1 MHVDFDEGSSQRAI
15 DLIPELALDDMAIEA
30 SLRYVV
36 YEERVLYI
44 REGKKTTNYI
54 QVYAPCNDSYSDEE
68 KDSFFEQLSDLIS
81 NIPDEEDLYVMGDF
95 NGRVGERRTPWTK
108 HLGPHSDHRTPCNYN
123 GNHVLELC
131 AEHDLFITNTFFQHR
146 ASQIYTWYRWNNIMV
161 SSQIEFILT
170 RTRMRITITDSRA
183 IPNAGLDTDHR
194 PIITTLTT
202 KKERKPKK
210 HKRQQ
215 ERLNMHKLGDD
226 QVQAQIRSTLN
237 EKLGSINSK
246 ILTVEEAWD
255 TFKTTLLD
263 TMKEVCGTKKTRG
276 KYRKATAWWNEEVK
290 DAIKEKKRL
299 YNVWVTSKN
308 EEDYIK
314 YRLARRHSKKVV
326 ITSKEKSWTQ
336 YGEKLSETCKTS
348 PREFYKKFFFSRIL
362 DYFNSL
368 KLQIGGTIVTMTVEM
383 LANWCAGV
391 FMD

>member
-1 MHVDFDEGSSQRAI
+1 
-15 DLIPELALDDMAIEA
+15 
-30 SLRYVV
+30 
-36 YEERVLYI
+36 
-44 REGKKTTNYI
+44 
-54 QVYAPCNDSYSDEE
+54 
-68 KDSFFEQLSDLIS
+68 
-81 NIPDEEDLYVMGDF
+81 MGDF

-108 HLGPHSDHRTPCNYN
+108 HLGQHSDHRTPCNYN
-123 GNHVLELC
+123 GNHELKLC

-161 SSQIEFILT
+161 SSQIVFILT

-183 IPNAGLDTDHR
+183 IPNACLDTDHR

-215 ERLNMHKLGDD
+215 ERLNIHKLGDD
-226 QVQAQIRSTLN
+226 QVQALIRSTLN
-237 EKLGSINSK
+237 EKLGSINST
-246 ILTVEEAWD
+246 ILTVEKAWD

-276 KYRKATAWWNEEVK
+276 KHRKATAWWNKEVK

-299 YNVWVTSKN
+299 YNVWVKSKN

-348 PREFYKKFFFSRIL
+348 PREFYKKSDGFGFYQGRATISCFSKELIL
-362 DYFNSL
+362 ESATIQRTGLRKLRYVIVCLFVRTSDIRQQETYSL
-368 KLQIGGTIVTMTVEM
+368 VHVS
-383 LANWCAGV
+383 
-391 FMD
+391 

>member
-1 MHVDFDEGSSQRAI
+1 MTQNKISIMGITDIRKKGTGTKEIHSNFVHIWSGVRKEQRAEHGVGFI
-15 DLIPELALDDMAIEA
+15 IHPDKAKEILNTDFISERLIKI
-30 SLRYVV
+30 S
-36 YEERVLYI
+36 I
-44 REGKKTTNYI
+44 REGKKTTDYI
-54 QVYAPCNDSYSDEE
+54 QAYAPCNDSYSDEE

-81 NIPDEEDLYVMGDF
+81 SIPDEEDFYVMRDF
-95 NGRVGERRTPWTK
+95 NGRVGERTPWTK

-131 AEHDLFITNTFFQHR
+131 AEHDLFITNTFLQHR

-161 SSQIEFILT
+161 SSQIDFILT
-170 RTRMRITITDSRA
+170 RTRIRITITDSRA
-183 IPNAGLDTDHR
+183 TPNAGLDTDHR

-237 EKLGSINSK
+237 EKLGSINST

-276 KYRKATAWWNEEVK
+276 KHRKATTWWNEEVK
-290 DAIKEKKRL
+290 DAIKEKK
-299 YNVWVTSKN
+299 
-308 EEDYIK
+308 DCIM
-314 YRLARRHSKKVV
+314 
-326 ITSKEKSWTQ
+326 
-336 YGEKLSETCKTS
+336 YGSSQKT
-348 PREFYKKFFFSRIL
+348 
-362 DYFNSL
+362 
-368 KLQIGGTIVTMTVEM
+368 
-383 LANWCAGV
+383 
-391 FMD
+391 